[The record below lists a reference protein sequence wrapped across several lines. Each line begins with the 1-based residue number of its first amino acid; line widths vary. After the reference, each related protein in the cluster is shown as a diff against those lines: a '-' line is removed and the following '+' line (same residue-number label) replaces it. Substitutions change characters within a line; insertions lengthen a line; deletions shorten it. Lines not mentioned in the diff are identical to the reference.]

1 MSHKYSVGQLVHA
14 AGTHFADRTSG
25 IYEVVRLMPESNG
38 EFSYRIKNTASGT
51 ERAAGESQIRP
62 AAGDLSRRHPQPR
75 TADSF

>member
-38 EFSYRIKNTASGT
+38 EFGYRIKHTASMT
-51 ERAAGESQIRP
+51 ERAAGESQIRAVDARHSG
-62 AAGDLSRRHPQPR
+62 AAQNGR
-75 TADSF
+75 